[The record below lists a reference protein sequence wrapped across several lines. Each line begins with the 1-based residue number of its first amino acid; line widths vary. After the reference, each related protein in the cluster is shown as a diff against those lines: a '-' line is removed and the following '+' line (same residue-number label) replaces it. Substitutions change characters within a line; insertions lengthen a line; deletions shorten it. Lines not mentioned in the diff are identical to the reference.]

1 MVQLRECEKHG
12 PFRGD
17 SCPIC
22 GEEGKFLL
30 NDWEL
35 TAISRML
42 AGILRH
48 FPERFGVRLDDRG
61 WADIYQI
68 VKGIKRRHP
77 RFRWLKDKHII
88 AIVLTDDKGRYQL
101 DMENKK
107 VRATYGHSIKVDLSD
122 LPTDNIPEKL
132 YYPTTQEEY
141 EYIKEIGLQPGDR
154 KWVHLSKTY
163 RDAYIAGLH
172 RVEEPIILEI
182 DTKKAIENGYQI
194 YRAAKTVFIASQI
207 PPEFIKIAE
216 KIEVEIPEN
225 ELEKIEEEKRRR
237 EKKLQREMEKKQE
250 KSLKY

>member
-17 SCPIC
+17 TCPIC

-48 FPERFGVRLDDRG
+48 FPERFRVSLDEGG
-61 WADIYQI
+61 WASINDI
-68 VKGIKRRHP
+68 VWGIKRRHP
-77 RFRWLKDKHII
+77 RFRWLKPKHII

-101 DMENKK
+101 DMDNMK

-132 YYPTTQEEY
+132 YYPTTEEEL
-141 EYIKEIGLQPGDR
+141 EYIMEIGLQPSDR
-154 KWVHLSKTY
+154 RWVHLSKEY
-163 RDAYIAGLH
+163 EDAYLAGLH
-172 RVEEPIILEI
+172 RVEEPVILEV
-182 DTKKAIENGYQI
+182 DTKAAIEDGYQI
-194 YRAAKTVFIASQI
+194 YRAAKTVFITLQVPPKYIKVAEKREIEI
-207 PPEFIKIAE
+207 PPE
-216 KIEVEIPEN
+216 

-237 EKKLQREMEKKQE
+237 ERKLQREREREKV
-250 KSLKY
+250 